1 MDVVAVIM
9 AFFASVGFAVMY
21 QVRGYKLILCGLGG
35 SLTWAVYLLVVM
47 GTGDQIAG
55 FFAATM
61 LVSLV
66 AEILAR
72 IVKTPVIMF
81 LVPMLIPLIPG
92 GNLYESTTYLIQN
105 QMVLFGGSMALLL
118 RKVGAIAFG
127 IIFVASLVQ
136 VYLFGKRAIQMVK
149 DKKPLG

>member
-1 MDVVAVIM
+1 MMDVIPIFM

-21 QVRGYKLILCGLGG
+21 QVRGYKILLCGLGG
-35 SLTWAVYLLVVM
+35 SLTWAVYLLVVNR
-47 GTGDQIAG
+47 TGDEIAG

-61 LVSLV
+61 LISLV
-66 AEILAR
+66 SEVLAR
-72 IVKTPVIMF
+72 VVKTPVIMF

-105 QMVLFGGSMALLL
+105 QMGLFGSSIALLL

-136 VYLFGKRAIQMVK
+136 IYLTGKRAVQTMNH
-149 DKKPLG
+149 KKR